1 MDSHLVALA
10 ADGCVFFGDAR
21 IQVWWIPALSFHS
34 VLDWEIHLQKFDFL
48 VGLEKIRLRSVSW
61 FGPSNRR
68 DAGDACSLLLR
79 FLDLRP

>member
-10 ADGCVFFGDAR
+10 ADGCVFLGDAR

-34 VLDWEIHLQKFDFL
+34 VLDWDIYLQKFDFL
-48 VGLEKIRLRSVSW
+48 VGLEKIRQRSVSW
-61 FGPSNRR
+61 FGPSNKR
-68 DAGDACSLLLR
+68 DTGDACSLLLR